1 MIDELI
7 KDKGLLEKQIQQ
19 YQLLLIKANGALD
32 YINQK
37 IKEDFE
43 KNKPKE
49 KENGM
54 QG

>member
-1 MIDELI
+1 LIDELI

-19 YQLLLIKANGALD
+19 YQLLL
-32 YINQK
+32 NQK